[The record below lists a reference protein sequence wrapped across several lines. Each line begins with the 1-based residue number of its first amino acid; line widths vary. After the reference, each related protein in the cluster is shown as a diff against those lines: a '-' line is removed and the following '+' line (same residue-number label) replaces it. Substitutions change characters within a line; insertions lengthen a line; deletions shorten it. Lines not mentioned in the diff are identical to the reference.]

1 MKQALVILDK
11 KMKTL
16 KIPFKFVANVHDE
29 WQIEVPWT
37 FAEQVGR
44 LGVESI
50 EEAGKV
56 LEMRC
61 PLTGEFKYGNNW
73 KETH

>member
-1 MKQALVILDK
+1 MKQALVIFDQKLK
-11 KMKTL
+11 RLKMQY
-16 KIPFKFVANVHDE
+16 KFVANVHDE
-29 WQIEVPWT
+29 WQIEVPQT